1 MFIALGGN
9 FASATPDTV
18 QTWKALRRCQ
28 LTVHIA
34 TKLNRSH
41 LLPGAI
47 SYLLPVLGRIEI
59 DKQATGP
66 QSLSMEDS
74 SACTR

>member
-1 MFIALGGN
+1 M
-9 FASATPDTV
+9 
-18 QTWKALRRCQ
+18 R
-28 LTVHIA
+28 LTVNVA

-66 QSLSMEDS
+66 QSLSMEDT
-74 SACTR
+74 SACIHGSRGVSAAGLAPS